1 VLYVGVMARVL
12 ILSSFVAASRVGG
25 GAQALTLA
33 RLGIEPVLVPTVL
46 FGRHP
51 GHGPP
56 GGGPVAPD
64 TFEAMLRGVAAQ
76 GHFRGLDAVITGH
89 FSSAEQ
95 VAVAAETL
103 ARVKAA
109 SPGAWL
115 VVDPIMGDDETGL
128 YVREPVAEA
137 IAAELV
143 RVADILAPNAWELGR
158 LAGQAVQSPASALAA
173 ARALGRDVLAS
184 SIREDGVI
192 GALYAGGGSAVLA
205 THAISTA
212 APKGTGDLLTA
223 VFVAALVR
231 RRSGP
236 DALEIAVGAVAEGV
250 AMAAGRNE
258 LPLEALPTALAP
270 SPRVSLRRLDG

>member
-1 VLYVGVMARVL
+1 MWASMTRVL
-12 ILSSFVAASRVGG
+12 ILSSFVATSRVGG
-25 GAQALTLA
+25 GAQAMALA
-33 RLGIEPVLVPTVL
+33 RLGIEPVLVPTVI

-56 GGGPVAPD
+56 GGAAVAAK
-64 TFEAMLRGVAAQ
+64 TFEAVLDGVEAQ
-76 GHFRGLDAVITGH
+76 GVFGSVGAVITGH

-103 ARVKAA
+103 TRVKAA

-115 VVDPIMGDDETGL
+115 VVDPIMGDEGAGL

-143 RVADILAPNAWELGR
+143 RAADILAPNAWELGR
-158 LAGQAVQSPASALAA
+158 LAGRPAQDASSAVAA
-173 ARALGRDVLAS
+173 AKSLGRDVMVS
-184 SIREDGVI
+184 SIRENGAI
-192 GALYAGGGSAVLA
+192 GALYAGGGEAWLA
-205 THAISTA
+205 THAPSEV

-231 RRSGP
+231 GRAP
-236 DALEIAVGAVAEGV
+236 QDALEIALGAVAEGV
-250 AMAAGRNE
+250 AMAAGLDE
-258 LPLEALPTALAP
+258 LPLSALPTQLSA
-270 SPRVSLRRLDG
+270 SPRVTLRRVDG

>member
-1 VLYVGVMARVL
+1 MARVL

-25 GAQALTLA
+25 GAQAMALA

-56 GGGPVAPD
+56 GGAAVAAE
-64 TFEAMLRGVAAQ
+64 TFEAVLGGVEAQ
-76 GHFRGLDAVITGH
+76 GVFGSVNAVITGH

-95 VAVAAETL
+95 VAIAAQTL

-109 SPGAWL
+109 SPGVWL
-115 VVDPIMGDDETGL
+115 VVDPIMGDDGAGL

-143 RVADILAPNAWELGR
+143 RAADILAPNAWELSR
-158 LAGQAVQSPASALAA
+158 LAGRPVGDPASAIAA
-173 ARALGRDVLAS
+173 AKSLGRDVMVS
-184 SIREDGVI
+184 SIREDGAI
-192 GALYAGGGSAVLA
+192 GALYVGGGSAWLA
-205 THAISTA
+205 THAPSEA

-223 VFVAALVR
+223 IFVAALVQGR
-231 RRSGP
+231 P
-236 DALEIAVGAVAEGV
+236 PVDALEIAVSVVAEGV
-250 AMAAGRNE
+250 ALAAGVDE
-258 LPLEALPTALAP
+258 LPLSALPSRLSA
-270 SPRVSLRRLDG
+270 SPRVTLRRLDG

>member
-1 VLYVGVMARVL
+1 MWAFMARVL

-25 GAQALTLA
+25 GVQAMALA

-56 GGGPVAPD
+56 GGAAVVAE
-64 TFEAMLRGVAAQ
+64 TFEAVLGGVQAQ
-76 GHFRGLDAVITGH
+76 GVFASVDAVITGH

-95 VAVAAETL
+95 VAIAAEAL

-115 VVDPIMGDDETGL
+115 VVDPIMGDDGTGL

-143 RVADILAPNAWELGR
+143 RAADILAPNAWELGR
-158 LAGQAVQSPASALAA
+158 LAGRPVQDPASAVAA
-173 ARALGRDVLAS
+173 AKSLGRDVVVS
-184 SIREDGVI
+184 SIREDGAI
-192 GALYAGGGSAVLA
+192 GALYAAGGDAWLA
-205 THAISTA
+205 THAPSEV

-223 VFVAALVR
+223 VFVAALIR
-231 RRSGP
+231 GNAPR
-236 DALEIAVGAVAEGV
+236 DALEIAVSAVAEGV
-250 AMAAGRNE
+250 AMATGLDE
-258 LPLEALPTALAP
+258 LPLAALPTQLSA
-270 SPRVSLRRLDG
+270 SPRVTLRRVDG